1 MCYNYSR
8 QVFNKEVICMI
19 KKIFVLVA
27 LFGLAGAYIK
37 QCSKKTYCTV
47 GADNNEDC

>member
-1 MCYNYSR
+1 M
-8 QVFNKEVICMI
+8 F
-19 KKIFVLVA
+19 KKLFVLVT

-47 GADNNEDC
+47 GSENSEDR